1 MTKKPHPLFLK
12 INHSYSSIT
21 YLLHGVRILSIL
33 NILRFAMIN
42 NQAAHFS
49 VTVNA
54 PAMSS
59 PASPCSAVVGLGR
72 ACLVDLPEWEVFS
85 WEARCAHSDHIN
97 AGRWYMGVETG
108 YPLLNPMRNCEILCF
123 SSYGHTDRPYPPF
136 KSQVTP
142 KFFRI

>member
-1 MTKKPHPLFLK
+1 MQCLSIVRDIEEDHDKESTPTIPKNQPFM
-12 INHSYSSIT
+12 YSSIT

-42 NQAAHFS
+42 NQAAHFF

-97 AGRWYMGVETG
+97 AGRWVWKQGT
-108 YPLLNPMRNCEILCF
+108 
-123 SSYGHTDRPYPPF
+123 PF
-136 KSQVTP
+136 
-142 KFFRI
+142 